1 MLILCYN
8 AINNTYF
15 RTEDKSFLRNPQ
27 ICKATQGMDST
38 LIIEKW
44 TLSDT
49 GEEVLYK
56 RTGTAIYENVTAVN
70 FDREAYFK
78 MKYDTNNKY
87 ITQII
92 LPPELFRMLNINSP
106 IFNENSNI

>member
-1 MLILCYN
+1 MLCYDAMQN
-8 AINNTYF
+8 KFF
-15 RTEDKSFLRNPQ
+15 RTNDKLYLRDQ
-27 ICKATQGMDST
+27 YVCKATQGIDNT

-56 RTGTAIYENVTAVN
+56 RTGTAIYENTTSVN
-70 FDREAYFK
+70 YDRESYFAAIHN
-78 MKYDTNNKY
+78 TTNKY

-92 LPPELFRMLNINSP
+92 LPPELFIILNINAP
-106 IFNENSNI
+106 IYSLKSNN

>member
-1 MLILCYN
+1 MLCYDAVQN
-8 AINNTYF
+8 KFF
-15 RTEDKSFLRNPQ
+15 RTNDKLYLREPY
-27 ICKATQGMDST
+27 ICKATQGIDNT

-56 RTGTAIYENVTAVN
+56 RTGTAIYENTTSVN
-70 FDREAYFK
+70 YDRESYFAVIHN
-78 MKYDTNNKY
+78 TTNKY

-92 LPPELFRMLNINSP
+92 LPPELFTILNINAP
-106 IFNENSNI
+106 IYSSKSDN

>member
-1 MLILCYN
+1 MLMLCYN
-8 AINNTYF
+8 AASNKFF
-15 RTEDKSFLRNPQ
+15 RTEDRMMLRDSFVCR
-27 ICKATQGMDST
+27 ATQGIDNT

-56 RTGTAIYENVTAVN
+56 RTGTAIYENVTEVN
-70 FDREAYFK
+70 YNRETYFVVQHN
-78 MKYDTNNKY
+78 TSNKY

-92 LPPELFRMLNINSP
+92 LPPELFRILSVNSP
-106 IFNENSNI
+106 IIISDSNS

>member
-1 MLILCYN
+1 MLMLCYN
-8 AINNTYF
+8 AASNKFF
-15 RTEDKSFLRNPQ
+15 RTDDRMMLRDSSV
-27 ICKATQGMDST
+27 CRATQGIDNT

-56 RTGTAIYENVTAVN
+56 RTGTAIYENTTSVN
-70 FDREAYFK
+70 YNRESYFANVHN
-78 MKYDTNNKY
+78 TTNKY

-92 LPPELFRMLNINSP
+92 LPPELFTILNINAP
-106 IFNENSNI
+106 IYSSKSDN